1 MKKWGNKSGKQ
12 GTENLWDEI
21 ISYQGGLLVHIFVLL
36 VCVQPLQILLSEKEY
51 VDPGIVK
58 C

>member
-36 VCVQPLQILLSEKEY
+36 VCVPVQPLQILLSEKEY
-51 VDPGIVK
+51 VWT
-58 C
+58 